1 MPADS
6 LEWLQA
12 EARKRDSSA
21 SRLICDLIELERR
34 ASVFARL
41 EALEKKVRELAEV
54 TAERDALLRGEYI
67 CKKCG
72 IRKDGEGVKGDF

>member
-1 MPADS
+1 MRRSRMANAQRRNDMTKTSVSMPADS

-34 ASVFARL
+34 ASVFVRL
-41 EALEKKVRELAEV
+41 EALEKKVKELENK
-54 TAERDALLRGEYI
+54 TL
-67 CKKCG
+67 
-72 IRKDGEGVKGDF
+72 

>member
-1 MPADS
+1 MTKTSVSMPADS

-34 ASVFARL
+34 ASVFVRL
-41 EALEKKVRELAEV
+41 ESLEKKIAM
-54 TAERDALLRGEYI
+54 LLKEN
-67 CKKCG
+67 
-72 IRKDGEGVKGDF
+72 D

>member
-6 LEWLQA
+6 LEWLHA

-34 ASVFARL
+34 ASVFVRL
-41 EALEKKVRELAEV
+41 EALEKKVADL
-54 TAERDALLRGEYI
+54 I
-67 CKKCG
+67 NQKP
-72 IRKDGEGVKGDF
+72 

>member
-1 MPADS
+1 MTKTSVSMPADS

-34 ASVFARL
+34 ASVFVRL
-41 EALEKKVRELAEV
+41 EALEKKVADL
-54 TAERDALLRGEYI
+54 I
-67 CKKCG
+67 KQKP
-72 IRKDGEGVKGDF
+72 

>member
-1 MPADS
+1 MPADA

-41 EALEKKVRELAEV
+41 ESLEKKVRELEN
-54 TAERDALLRGEYI
+54 
-67 CKKCG
+67 K
-72 IRKDGEGVKGDF
+72 